1 MVTHTVIDSPIGPLT
16 LVGEGAV
23 LTAIYMEVHRHQPD
37 AATFGARDPHG
48 FEAATRQLDEYFA
61 GERTEFE
68 LELAPHGTEFQL
80 AIWQLLRGIPYGE
93 TWSYLQLAQE
103 FGNVLAIRAVAAANG
118 RNPLSIVVPCH
129 RVIGSDGS
137 LTGYGGGLARK
148 RFLLDLETPAE
159 RRAPALF

>member
-16 LVGEGAV
+16 LVGDGSA
-23 LTAIYMEVHRHQPD
+23 LTAIYMQEHRHQPD

-48 FEAATRQLDEYFA
+48 FEAATAQLAEYFA

-68 LELAPHGTEFQL
+68 LQLGPHGTEFQR
-80 AIWQLLRGIPYGE
+80 AIWQLLTRIPYGE
-93 TWSYLQLAQE
+93 TWSYLHLAEQY
-103 FGNVLAIRAVAAANG
+103 GDVLAIRAAAAANG

-148 RFLLDLETPAE
+148 RFLLDLETPVE